1 MAAGPSWG
9 GQATQIGDILPE
21 AYFAETAK
29 AFTHALS
36 TTGEENDFFF
46 AIGGVRFR
54 LRIVGNELTRKITR
68 TLSHLRTETCA
79 DPDFTICA
87 WDDKAAG
94 APMPRPQPWM
104 LARAGKHCVPLLTNS
119 RFHCFFVEPVRILS
133 CMDRET
139 RIGYSCYFDASH
151 LSMYEVS
158 GPMRPLINAVLN
170 RHGMQLVHAS
180 SVGSAE
186 GTLLFAGRPFSGKS
200 TLAVRCLLDGMSYQ
214 ADDLCVLTDD
224 EIPRTLSLYNIAK
237 LREDRVP
244 YFPSLA
250 PALSSF
256 VEDAEKKSYFYVHE
270 QFPDRLLKQA
280 PLRAIVLP
288 KIIDEEMSRLEPA
301 TARDALEGLI
311 KWTVL
316 EIPTANG
323 LGDQI
328 MLRAIKR
335 VPIWRLHL
343 GRDENHSL
351 KLIRELLISPL
362 PKE

>member
-1 MAAGPSWG
+1 MSAGPSWG
-9 GQATQIGDILPE
+9 GQATQIGRDLPG
-21 AYFAETAK
+21 AYFAEAAQ
-29 AFTHALS
+29 AFAHALS
-36 TTGEENDFFF
+36 VTGEENEFFF

-54 LRIVGNELTRKITR
+54 LRIVGNDLTRKITR
-68 TLSHLRTETCA
+68 TLSHLRIETCSQ
-79 DPDFTICA
+79 PDFTICA

-94 APMPRPQPWM
+94 TPMPRPQRWM
-104 LARAGKHCVPLLTNS
+104 LGRDGKHCLQPLTDS
-119 RFHCFFVEPVRILS
+119 RFHTFFVEPVRILS
-133 CMDRET
+133 CMDHET
-139 RIGYSCYFDASH
+139 RTGYSCYFDASR

-158 GPMRPLINAVLN
+158 GPMRPIFNAILN

-180 SVGSAE
+180 SVGSAQ
-186 GTLLFAGRPFSGKS
+186 GALLFAGRPFSGKS

-214 ADDLCVLTDD
+214 SDDLCVLSSD
-224 EIPRTLSLYNIAK
+224 EKPRTLSLYNIAK

-250 PALSSF
+250 PVLSSF

-270 QFPDRLLKQA
+270 QFPERLLKEA

-288 KIIDEEMSRLEPA
+288 QIIDEELSRLEPA
-301 TARDALEGLI
+301 TARDAMEGLL

-316 EIPTANG
+316 EIPSANA

-343 GRDENHSL
+343 GRDEAHSL
-351 KLIRELLISPL
+351 KLIRELLAS
-362 PKE
+362 

>member
-1 MAAGPSWG
+1 MTSGPSWG
-9 GQATQIGDILPE
+9 GQATQIGGDLPG
-21 AYFAETAK
+21 AYFAEAAQ
-29 AFTHALS
+29 AFAHALAV
-36 TTGEENDFFF
+36 TGEENDFFL

-54 LRIVGNELTRKITR
+54 LRIVGNDLARKITR
-68 TLSHLRTETCA
+68 TLAHLRTEACSQS
-79 DPDFTICA
+79 DFTICA
-87 WDDKAAG
+87 WDDKTAG
-94 APMPRPQPWM
+94 APMPRPQRWM
-104 LARAGKHCVPLLTNS
+104 LGREGKHCLQALTNA

-133 CMDRET
+133 CLDQET
-139 RIGYSCYFDASH
+139 RTGYSCYFDASR

-158 GPMRPLINAVLN
+158 GPMRPIFNALLN

-180 SVGSAE
+180 SVGSTQ

-200 TLAVRCLLDGMSYQ
+200 TLAVRCLLDGMSFQ
-214 ADDLCVLTDD
+214 SDDLCVLTAD
-224 EIPRTLSLYNIAK
+224 EKPRTLSLYNIAK

-250 PALSSF
+250 PALDSF

-270 QFPDRLLKQA
+270 QFPERLLKEA
-280 PLRAIVLP
+280 PLRALVLP
-288 KIIDEEMSRLEPA
+288 HIVDEELSRLEPA
-301 TARDALEGLI
+301 TARDALEGLL

-335 VPIWRLHL
+335 VPIWHLHL
-343 GRDENHSL
+343 GRNETQSL
-351 KLIRELLISPL
+351 KLIRELFAS
-362 PKE
+362 